1 MPRPAIRKYP
11 VVIAV
16 EGDIIE
22 CPVDR
27 AIFHGDITRCIR
39 NNTETRYANTRV
51 YWLSVVINR
60 GGGGGWGAELECRN

>member
-1 MPRPAIRKYP
+1 MRREQTAGTPRPVIRKYP

-39 NNTETRYANTRV
+39 NNTETCYANSAAPRIALLRCH
-51 YWLSVVINR
+51 YKS
-60 GGGGGWGAELECRN
+60 